1 MPDQFDQQQ
10 QQERLDEQQ
19 QGFPEA
25 QAPQPPVQGDPD
37 YEKFAN
43 YMRSFLGADPE
54 QLRYALQQNQA
65 NTLTLQQQRLQSSWG
80 DAYEENF
87 AAVQERLT
95 EIAKTNPAQAQAL
108 NNADGA
114 LLLHQAIAYE
124 KAQQSGVFQ
133 SGGLNRSSTP
143 ATPKAENFQFTASE
157 IREMDPATRRANH
170 SAIMAAYQ
178 QGLVDRNS

>member
-1 MPDQFDQQQ
+1 MPDQFDQQ

-25 QAPQPPVQGDPD
+25 QVPQPPVQSDPD
-37 YEKFAN
+37 YEKFAG

-54 QLRYALQQNQA
+54 QLRYALKQNQA
-65 NTLTLQQQRLQSSWG
+65 NTLTLQQQRLKAEWG
-80 DAYEENF
+80 ESYDENF
-87 AAVQERLT
+87 ASVQERLA
-95 EIAKTNPAQAQAL
+95 EIAKTNPDQARSL

-114 LLLHQAIAYE
+114 LLLQRAMAYE
-124 KAQQSGVFQ
+124 QAQQSGVFQ
-133 SGGLNRSSTP
+133 SGGINRSSTP

-178 QGLVDRNS
+178 NGLVDRNS